1 MSTRC
6 SVAVAK
12 DILRR
17 RHRRG
22 FISAR
27 GKAQS
32 FSNISAT
39 TAALSV
45 NSTAGDFS
53 ANGTSAVLYLPPK
66 QFRFTIATAT
76 GVYCYVCGVPDPA

>member
-22 FISAR
+22 FMSAR
-27 GKAQS
+27 GEAQS

-39 TAALSV
+39 TFKV
-45 NSTAGDFS
+45 DF
-53 ANGTSAVLYLPPK
+53 TLP
-66 QFRFTIATAT
+66 
-76 GVYCYVCGVPDPA
+76 